1 MATFTALSLCPFS
14 NLPKTPPVFPKTPTF
29 FLKPVQNPRN
39 TPFFSTFREIATTC
53 YNTPIYTNINPIL
66 CNNFVTTLLHHYKIT
81 QNNIRKVYRL
91 VND

>member
-39 TPFFSTFREIATTC
+39 TPFFQLFVKSLQPAIIHQ
-53 YNTPIYTNINPIL
+53 YTPILTQFY
-66 CNNFVTTLLHHYKIT
+66 VTTLLHHYKIT

>member
-91 VND
+91 V